1 MKLTFFCIALASAQ
15 AFVATRT
22 HRPATSAL
30 QSENGSGMARMF
42 GLVAAVSV
50 FSLSSPP
57 SVALDSQVPAGR
69 LSIAALIESLRA
81 FSHLKHCNIHS
92 LSPLS

>member
-1 MKLTFFCIALASAQ
+1 MRIITVFLIAATSVQ

-22 HRPATSAL
+22 HRPVTMAL
-30 QSENGSGMARMF
+30 QSENGGGMARMF

-57 SVALDSQVPAGR
+57 AMASDLPAPVGK
-69 LSIAALIESLRA
+69 SIEE
-81 FSHLKHCNIHS
+81 
-92 LSPLS
+92 